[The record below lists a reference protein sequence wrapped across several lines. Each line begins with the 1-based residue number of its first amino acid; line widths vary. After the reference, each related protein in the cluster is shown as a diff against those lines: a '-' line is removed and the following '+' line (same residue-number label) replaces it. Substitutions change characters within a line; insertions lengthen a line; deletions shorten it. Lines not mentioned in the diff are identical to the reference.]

1 MQALR
6 YAPGRTI
13 RGGVWLDLCVG
24 ARKQQREGGMGK
36 ADQERGGQGKAEE
49 ARGGWRLK
57 DVALT
62 YFPMLIAV
70 LSLVTSIYNGY
81 LNGRF
86 VDLVQNNVARVEYM
100 KTCKDVID
108 AYFMVKLRAGEVVAA
123 GSIPSP
129 VATRETLAARE
140 AAARLAALNTYLA
153 NLRDEAVR
161 VRYTEFSG
169 LIEKAVEAA
178 GRTPAGEAG
187 KLWAA
192 PDRIFQE
199 LNDDCV
205 KSARAQR
212 M

>member
-1 MQALR
+1 M
-6 YAPGRTI
+6 G
-13 RGGVWLDLCVG
+13 
-24 ARKQQREGGMGK
+24 KQEQELREGQSAG
-36 ADQERGGQGKAEE
+36 E
-49 ARGGWRLK
+49 ATRGWRHK
-57 DVALT
+57 DAVVF

-108 AYFMVKLRAGEVVAA
+108 AYFMVKLRAGEVAAA
-123 GSIPSP
+123 GPIASP
-129 VATRETLAARE
+129 VTTREVLAARE
-140 AAARLAALNTYLA
+140 AVAKLAALNTYLA

-178 GRTPAGEAG
+178 ARAPAGGTPKPWE
-187 KLWAA
+187 A